1 MTVACHS
8 AVNYH
13 LYSLVRNGQKIR
25 FKKVVHGEPLIEF
38 GDRMEQ
44 EEKVYAS
51 SKIIDGQRMFK
62 SSFNDDDDVYD
73 NTEDQ
78 MMEDFAFGVA
88 ARHLGV
94 MISTSDDEEL
104 MFETQFRK
112 YLQKVP
118 IKIDTVVSEKTIQ
131 TKKPKSSWLSCLFK

>member
-1 MTVACHS
+1 
-8 AVNYH
+8 
-13 LYSLVRNGQKIR
+13 
-25 FKKVVHGEPLIEF
+25 
-38 GDRMEQ
+38 
-44 EEKVYAS
+44 
-51 SKIIDGQRMFK
+51 
-62 SSFNDDDDVYD
+62 
-73 NTEDQ
+73 
-78 MMEDFAFGVA
+78 
-88 ARHLGV
+88 